1 MPERTCIACRNK
13 GNSNIFFRVVVGPK
27 RDIVC
32 ELGSQLPGR
41 GAYCCFDKNC
51 ISNLVSS
58 NRLENA
64 LKKKNFRIDSDVLI
78 QNLRMLLLQNLKGML
93 LASKRKGVFTV
104 GKDSVFKLISISKM
118 GKPFVSRDLSTKSLM
133 NLKRMS
139 EEFYILPFSMNELG
153 EFLSRK
159 PFGVL
164 FVDDPLLVDSI
175 CLRLTQ
181 ERAICN
187 G

>member
-1 MPERTCIACRNK
+1 
-13 GNSNIFFRVVVGPK
+13 
-27 RDIVC
+27 
-32 ELGSQLPGR
+32 
-41 GAYCCFDKNC
+41 
-51 ISNLVSS
+51 
-58 NRLENA
+58 
-64 LKKKNFRIDSDVLI
+64 
-78 QNLRMLLLQNLKGML
+78 MLLLQNLKGML

-104 GKDSVFKLISISKM
+104 GKDAVFKLISISKM

-159 PFGVL
+159 PFGVQ